1 MSSTSFG
8 QDLLKISPEN
18 QMMGYTHQ
26 LAYTQQNSPPA
37 PSTNPTVS
45 MSRLNPRAP
54 DFSVSYA
61 KQQQHQPQPQQQTQQ
76 QQQIFHPQ
84 QATNPT
90 ITALALANNMTK
102 QYHRPTSNG
111 HARWSYGPVP
121 QGYQPQGQEMVGM
134 FNHNVLPT
142 AVELLS
148 NFENGGMVNS
158 PSMSPSS
165 PANNPTGKI
174 LIFFLIV
181 GENELALA
189 AVNNYEESHRIKLN
203 VDKLTD

>member
-1 MSSTSFG
+1 
-8 QDLLKISPEN
+8 
-18 QMMGYTHQ
+18 MMGFTHQ

-37 PSTNPTVS
+37 PTTNPTVS

-61 KQQQHQPQPQQQTQQ
+61 KQQQHQPQVQQPQQPQQ
-76 QQQIFHPQ
+76 QQQQQQQVFHPQ
-84 QATNPT
+84 QTTNQNMA
-90 ITALALANNMTK
+90 ALALANNMTK

-121 QGYQPQGQEMVGM
+121 QGYQPQAQEMVGM
-134 FNHNVLPT
+134 FANHNVLPT

-148 NFENGGMVNS
+148 NFENGAMVNS

-165 PANNPTGKI
+165 PANNPQG
-174 LIFFLIV
+174 
-181 GENELALA
+181 
-189 AVNNYEESHRIKLN
+189 
-203 VDKLTD
+203 